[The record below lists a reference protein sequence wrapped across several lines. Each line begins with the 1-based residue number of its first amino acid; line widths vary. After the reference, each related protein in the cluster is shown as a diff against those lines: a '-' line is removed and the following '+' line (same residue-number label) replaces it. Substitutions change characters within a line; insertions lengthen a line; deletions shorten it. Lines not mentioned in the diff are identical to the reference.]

1 MKLSRKSDYA
11 LRAVRCCANL
21 PKGNYGSIRT
31 ISEAESIPREF
42 LAKILKELTNH
53 KILISFLGVTC
64 GYTLARDPKE
74 ISFLNVIEAMNG
86 TVHINLCTESGAHR
100 GEGRAKCDMCDFW
113 KSQEKAIKKAL
124 AAQHYGKYKK
134 TGK

>member
-21 PKGNYGSIRT
+21 PKGRYGSIRT

-42 LAKILKELTNH
+42 LAKILKELTNR
-53 KILISFLGVTC
+53 KILLSFRGVTG
-64 GYTLARDPKE
+64 GYTLARDARE

-86 TVHINLCTESGAHR
+86 PLHVNLCTEPGAHR
-100 GEGRAKCDMCDFW
+100 GEARANCEMCDFW
-113 KSQEKAIKKAL
+113 KSQEKSIKKAL
-124 AAQHYGKYKK
+124 AAQHFGKYKK
-134 TGK
+134 TRK

>member
-11 LRAVRCCANL
+11 LRAVRCCTKL
-21 PKGNYGSIRT
+21 PKGHYGSIRF
-31 ISEAESIPREF
+31 ISESESIPREF
-42 LAKILKELTNH
+42 LAKILKELTTR
-53 KILISFLGVTC
+53 KILISFRGVTG
-64 GYTLARDPKE
+64 GYILARDPKE
-74 ISFLNVIEAMNG
+74 ISFLDVIEAMNG

-100 GEGRAKCDMCDFW
+100 GEGRAKCEMCDFW

-124 AAQHYGKYKK
+124 AAQHFGKYKK